1 MKRTVHVTPERG
13 NALQSLFPRSKPL
26 VGTVHLEPLPGAPE
40 YDGQSMR
47 TIVER
52 AVTDARR
59 YVEGGIDGLIVENEG
74 DTPFLKPDLVGAETV
89 AAMSVVTGAVVEA
102 VSVPVGVLCLANA
115 TLQSLAI
122 AKAAGARFVR
132 ANQWANAYIAN
143 EGFVEGSA
151 ATALRFRARIYARDI
166 AVFADVHVKHGS
178 HSIVADRDIAQQA
191 HDVEAFGADVLIA
204 TGQRTGDPTQLSEV
218 EEIASVAN
226 RPVIVGSGL
235 DEDNAASLLTAADGA
250 IVGSAMKEGGV
261 WWAPVSVER
270 TRAIVDVIDQLRRAE
285 T

>member
-1 MKRTVHVTPERG
+1 
-13 NALQSLFPRSKPL
+13 
-26 VGTVHLEPLPGAPE
+26 
-40 YDGQSMR
+40 MR
-47 TIVER
+47 AIIDR

-74 DTPFLKPDLVGAETV
+74 DIPFLKPELIGPETV
-89 AAMSVVTGAVVEA
+89 AAMAVVTAAVVEA
-102 VSVPVGVLCLANA
+102 VAVPVGVLCLANA
-115 TLQSLAI
+115 TVQSLAI
-122 AKAAGARFVR
+122 AKSAGACFVR

-151 ATALRFRARIYARDI
+151 ATALRFRAHIHARDVV
-166 AVFADVHVKHGS
+166 VFADVHVKHGS
-178 HSIVADRDIAQQA
+178 HSIVADRDIAQQT

-204 TGQRTGDPTQLSEV
+204 TGRRTGDPTQPSEV
-218 EEIASVAN
+218 TEIADAAS

-235 DEDNAASLLTAADGA
+235 DADNAESLLTIADGA

-270 TRAIVDVIDQLRRAE
+270 TRAIVDVVDRLRRSE